1 MTTTKTSI
9 KEKAKKEAFIYTW
22 SVEDDQENNQF
33 HIRMYGIDDEE
44 KNVCL
49 HVRDFMPYFYIEL
62 SDVSER
68 EMKENQARIREK
80 LVGLMSDYEHL
91 PDDCKRGG
99 KCKYCW
105 KGNMEVVYGLKKLY
119 FHHEVNSFGMI
130 KMSFPN
136 NLTRKRS
143 YYKLQGRTIQV
154 GMRATPSEIRV
165 HENEANPVLQ
175 FCTIRHIDTT
185 GWVRWENDP
194 CPPLNLKRQTNCH
207 RELSRSFKNI
217 HSLEDKDKSI
227 PLPYVLSFD
236 IEVYSSVPSRMPD
249 PEVEEDVVFQISMVF
264 SRDQKNFKQYLLSLG
279 KPTLGKNCTLLLFS
293 SERDLLVG
301 FTDVIKKEK
310 PNVVV
315 GYNIFGFDMMYM
327 IQRAKQC
334 GVMGIFD
341 QMGSR
346 TQDRKGNA
354 VHAPEKQITWSS
366 SAYSH
371 QNFLFLDTEGRL
383 FVDLLP
389 VVRRD
394 FKFENY
400 RLKTISEYFIGQTKD
415 PITPR
420 DIFEGYRL
428 ARDEDNHQLLS
439 RVGKYC
445 VQDSRLVLL
454 LFEKLQTWIGLS
466 EMAKTCRVP
475 ILTLYTQ
482 GQQIKV
488 YSQLYYQCTH
498 DRIVVQSPHSLGP
511 QGKLLE
517 GADHYSGAYVF
528 PPTPGI
534 YDWVVPFDFCLAG
547 DTLVSL
553 PNGTSKR
560 IDSLTRDTM
569 VLGYDDE
576 RKGFAPFSS
585 VNGLQ
590 KKGIRETVEVVLQDG
605 KTLVATPD
613 HKIML
618 ENGEWCRAG
627 DLKGK
632 KVRCGVEFTEDV
644 VCPLEKDWELELE
657 GYTLTMK
664 DNLQREKSLAFARIL
679 GYVLADGSVY
689 ISNHKG
695 RNGNVYK
702 RECVEA
708 CFGTIIDARAFKTD
722 MMRLSG
728 VDVGIRKRERPSSM
742 KGTTFTIA
750 LPSVLAQMIHSL
762 DGIVVGKRCTQ
773 EMRLPSFVLDG
784 ACPLSI
790 VREFLGGL
798 YGGDGCSSFL
808 SNKKKYSGF
817 GNISFKWTIA
827 KEYLDSMKQVFVHLG
842 LLHSRFGLTTT
853 FCEPLKIIYK
863 PNMIKPKSI
872 YDDTHRY
879 DLQLN
884 IPLNSTHEF
893 LQSIGF
899 RYCINK
905 SCRLSIASSY
915 YRMSGTARNQY
926 NSIMSMTNELI
937 DIHIPNVFSRG
948 KNQYTFQRCLEMATT
963 ELQKRENVIDKCVLP
978 TLYDVGYQ
986 RGEAKRHP
994 DRKRSLSMVNRGL
1007 ADADTFVKTL
1017 GVKDWFDGYAVQQD
1031 DNMIPFYTQ
1040 KVVDVRHHDPIEVFD
1055 IEVEDAHNFIAASI
1069 LSSNCSLYP
1078 TSIIAH
1084 NIDFST
1090 LVTDPSVPDEDCHKV
1105 EWWDHIGC
1113 EHDTTVH
1120 AVKPKYVVCQQF
1132 SYRFLKKPIGVIP
1145 RALMNLL
1152 EQRRLTRQ
1160 QMKVFGKRIQES
1172 NDEKEKAMLET
1183 MINVYDKRQ
1192 LAYKVSAN
1200 SMYGAMGVK
1209 KGYLPFLP
1217 GAMSTTAV
1225 GRNSISMA
1233 ADYVKNHFDGQ
1244 IVYGD
1249 SVVGETPLRLRI
1261 HGRITILSVE
1271 VLVQGGT
1278 WTPCVHA
1285 TDKEACELEGV
1296 ETWTEEGWTL
1306 VERVIRHKL
1315 APTKR
1320 IIRVCTPVS
1329 MVDAT
1334 DDHSLLRGNKEP
1346 VSAKEVVM
1354 GETGLL
1360 LSTTSFREEDAEDTI
1375 SEQEAAIQGFFLFHG
1390 SCGKVNHR
1398 CFWHADH
1405 SSAKIMTHYQRL
1417 CRMVFPNYDWEISS
1431 TIGGSFRLIPRYG
1444 DLQTLVDRFSG
1455 MSGNIVPDI
1464 VLNGKEGVRQSFW
1477 EGLTEDSTKKF
1488 VVETQVAAARLQLLA
1503 SSVGVRMIVG
1513 FMENKYRVSISM
1525 SSSSKTQDNVVSKVI
1540 ELRSGAVGDDVY
1552 VYDLTTKNHHFAA
1565 GIGDMIVHNTDSI
1578 YCHFPLPDQPD
1589 FAKQLWEHAKK
1600 IEGSLLSIFPDPMK
1614 LAFEE
1619 KLYKKF
1625 LILTKKR
1632 YMALTTDDSGKDE
1645 EKLTIRGVLLARR
1658 DNARWVRKT
1667 YEFLIRSIMAC
1678 ATLETLLEK
1687 ISEELCGLFRN
1698 WRTIPLKQFIVS
1710 KTLGKDYAVRPPPED
1725 PVKLK
1730 KRLTDLGID
1739 GSNEDWRTM
1748 YEQKSQPAHAQL
1760 AEKMKRR
1767 GTVVEPGSRIEYLI
1781 VQHPDKSP
1789 KLFDRIESPEYLL
1802 QHSDMVKIDPLY
1814 YAQNLI
1820 NPADQVFEV
1829 CFKKKAVVESM
1840 IKVHVCFQMCMQQLL
1855 WHFYPYYFED
1865 ETGKMTT
1872 HPDFVAFERSKNKK
1886 KKKKATATSSS
1897 RSKKTGAIP
1906 DVLEIEMEVKKKN
1919 KVKQAEMEQA
1929 VKTEKKKTPSK
1940 KAAASGEVP
1949 PDDKEPKGT
1958 TKSKPTAKDAKSTTK
1973 KRQKQPSCIA
1983 LAMDVLNLSPPK
1995 TTNNITDYFSK
2006 K

>member
-1 MTTTKTSI
+1 MTTPNTITTKKTQ
-9 KEKAKKEAFIYTW
+9 KREAFIYTW
-22 SVEDDQENNQF
+22 SVEDDTENHKF
-33 HIRMYGIDDEE
+33 HIRMYGIDEEE

-62 SDVSER
+62 SGVTER
-68 EMKENQARIREK
+68 EMKENEKRIREK
-80 LVGLMSDYEHL
+80 LVRLMSDYEHL
-91 PDDCKRGG
+91 PEECKKDG

-105 KGNMEVVYGLKKLY
+105 KGHMEVCYKMKKLY
-119 FHHEVNSFGMI
+119 FHHEHNSFAMI

-136 NLTRKRS
+136 NITRKRAF
-143 YYKLQGRTIQV
+143 YKLQDKSIQV
-154 GMRATPSEIRV
+154 GLRTSPSEIRV
-165 HENEANPVLQ
+165 HENEANPILQ

-185 GWVRWENDP
+185 GWVRWDNDS
-194 CPPLNLKRQTNCH
+194 CPPPATSMKRQTHCE
-207 RELSRSFKNI
+207 RELSRHFKDI
-217 HSLEDKDKSI
+217 HPLEDKDKHI

-249 PEVEEDVVFQISMVF
+249 PEVEQDVVFQISMVF
-264 SRDQKNFKQYLLSLG
+264 SRDQKHFKQYLLSLG
-279 KPTLGKNCTLLLFS
+279 KPTTIKNTTTMLFS
-293 SERDLLVG
+293 SERDLLIG
-301 FTDVIKKEK
+301 FTELIKKEK

-327 IQRAKQC
+327 IQRAKQAD
-334 GVMGIFD
+334 VMGIFD
-341 QMGSR
+341 QMGFR

-354 VHAPEKQITWSS
+354 AHAPEKQITWSS

-428 ARDEDNHQLLS
+428 ARDDDNHQLLT

-488 YSQLYYQCTH
+488 YSQLYYQCTN

-560 IDSLTRDTM
+560 IDRLTRDTM

-576 RKGFAPFSS
+576 KKGFSSFSS

-605 KTLVATPD
+605 QTLVATPD

-618 ENGEWCRAG
+618 ENGEWCPAG
-627 DLKGK
+627 ELKGK

-644 VCPLEKDWELELE
+644 VCPLEKDWSLELE
-657 GYTLTMK
+657 GCTLTMK
-664 DNLQREKSLAFARIL
+664 DDVDREKALAFARMV
-679 GYVLADGSVY
+679 GYVMSDGSIY
-689 ISNHKG
+689 ITKKDN
-695 RNGNVYK
+695 RA
-702 RECVEA
+702 CVEA
-708 CFGTIIDARAFKTD
+708 CFGTMMDAQAFKAD
-722 MMRLSG
+722 MGMFTG
-728 VDVGIRKRERPSSM
+728 VDVTIRKRVRPDSVKGSSV
-742 KGTTFTIA
+742 TIA
-750 LPSVLAQMIHSL
+750 VPAALAKMMHSL

-773 EMRLPSFVLDG
+773 EMRLPSFVLDEN
-784 ACPLSI
+784 CPLSI

-798 YGGDGCSSFL
+798 YGGDGTAPFFRAPV
-808 SNKKKYSGF
+808 NMF
-817 GNISFKWTIA
+817 GNIEFKWTIV
-827 KEYLDSMKQVFVHLG
+827 EQHMDSMKKVFDD
-842 LLHSRFGLTTT
+842 LLRLVSRFGVRANLST
-853 FCEPLKIIYK
+853 PIKIKYK
-863 PNMIKPKSI
+863 EHPDMIRPKDYEKQPRHDYKLVVSMH
-872 YDDTHRY
+872 DATLFRKK
-879 DLQLN
+879 
-884 IPLNSTHEF
+884 
-893 LQSIGF
+893 IGF

-905 SCRLSIASSY
+905 SCKLSIATS
-915 YRMSGTARNQY
+915 
-926 NSIMSMTNELI
+926 
-937 DIHIPNVFSRG
+937 
-948 KNQYTFQRCLEMATT
+948 
-963 ELQKRENVIDKCVLP
+963 
-978 TLYDVGYQ
+978 YQ
-986 RGEAKRHP
+986 RMLHTVCNECVDLSQQTKKLQEQTGHSIATCLDAVKKQQIIEFIHP
-994 DRKRSLSMVNRGL
+994 CVAGISSADVNRILKKKPEDLLRMRFGNRGL
-1007 ADADTFVKTL
+1007 IRPSEYIEQIGASR
-1017 GVKDWFDGYAVQQD
+1017 WFDGYAVTQD
-1031 DNMIPFYTQ
+1031 EEAVPFYTQ
-1040 KVVDVRHHDPIEVFD
+1040 KVVDVRQHEPVEVFD
-1055 IEVEDAHNFIAASI
+1055 IEVEDSHNFIAASI
-1069 LSSNCSLYP
+1069 VSSNCSLYP
-1078 TSIIAH
+1078 SSIIAH

-1090 LVTDPSVPDEDCHKV
+1090 LVTDDSVPDEDCHKV

-1152 EQRRLTRQ
+1152 EQRRQTRQ
-1160 QMKVFGKRIQES
+1160 QMKVFSKRIKES

-1183 MINVYDKRQ
+1183 MIKVYDKRQ

-1225 GRNSISMA
+1225 GRNSIATA
-1233 ADYVKNHFDGQ
+1233 ADYVKKHFNGQ

-1249 SVVGETPLRLRI
+1249 SVVGATPLRLRI
-1261 HGRITILSVE
+1261 HGKRVTIISVE
-1271 VLVQGGT
+1271 DLVRNGE
-1278 WTPCVHA
+1278 WRPCLH
-1285 TDKEACELEGV
+1285 DEEKETCELEGV
-1296 ETWTEEGWTL
+1296 ESWTDQGWTL
-1306 VERVIRHKL
+1306 VERVVRHKL
-1315 APTKR
+1315 AAHKK
-1320 IIRVCTPVS
+1320 IVRVCTPVS
-1329 MVDAT
+1329 IVDAT
-1334 DDHSLLRGNKEP
+1334 DDHSLLTKQDANPISSKK
-1346 VSAKEVVM
+1346 V
-1354 GETGLL
+1354 ETGRTELMHHPMPPPL
-1360 LSTTSFREEDAEDTI
+1360 DAEDEM
-1375 SEQEAAIQGFFLFHG
+1375 SEQEASIMGFFLFHG
-1390 SCGKVNHR
+1390 KCGKTPNHKG
-1398 CFWHADH
+1398 FWHMDH
-1405 SSAKIMTHYQRL
+1405 SQSKTLTHYQWL
-1417 CRMVFPNYDWEISS
+1417 CKMVFPHYDWQIVN
-1431 TIGGSFRLIPRYG
+1431 TLQGAFRLLPRYG
-1444 DLQTLVDRFSG
+1444 DMQFLLERFGETSRGLVPETV
-1455 MSGNIVPDI
+1455 M
-1464 VLNGKEGVRQSFW
+1464 NGKEEIRWSFW
-1477 EGLTEDSTKKF
+1477 EGLMEDGGKNKKF
-1488 VVETQVAAARLQLLA
+1488 MVETQVAAARLQWLA
-1503 SSVGVRMIVG
+1503 SSIGLRMRVDFSEEKFIVAISSLGMEKDHVVRKMVDLDLSD
-1513 FMENKYRVSISM
+1513 E
-1525 SSSSKTQDNVVSKVI
+1525 TT
-1540 ELRSGAVGDDVY
+1540 Y
-1552 VYDLTTKNHHFAA
+1552 VYDLTTRNHHFSA

-1578 YCHFPLPDQPD
+1578 YCHFPLPDQKD

-1600 IEGSLLSIFPDPMK
+1600 IEDSLLCIFPDPMK

-1632 YMALTTDDSGKDE
+1632 YMALTTDHTGKDE

-1678 ATLETLLEK
+1678 ATFEQLVEK
-1687 ISEELCGLFRN
+1687 LNEELCGLFRN

-1725 PVKLK
+1725 PLKLK
-1730 KRLTDLGID
+1730 KRLMDLGI
-1739 GSNEDWRTM
+1739 NEKDAEWRTT
-1748 YEQKSQPAHAQL
+1748 YDLKSQPAHAQL

-1767 GTVVEPGSRIEYLI
+1767 GTVVEPGSRIEYVV

-1789 KLFDRIESPEYLL
+1789 KLFDRIENPEYLM
-1802 QHSDMVKIDPLY
+1802 QHSDLVKIDPVY

-1820 NPADQVFEV
+1820 NPADQVLEV
-1829 CFKKKAVVESM
+1829 CFKQKAVVEKM
-1840 IKVHVCFQMCMQQLL
+1840 IKTHTCFQTCMMQLQ
-1855 WHFYPYYFED
+1855 WRFHPYYFED
-1865 ETGKMTT
+1865 AETGKRMV
-1872 HPDFVAFERSKNKK
+1872 HPDFLAFERSKNKK
-1886 KKKKATATSSS
+1886 TKAATKKKKTGSESQKDDDVAVS
-1897 RSKKTGAIP
+1897 RIP
-1906 DVLEIEMEVKKKN
+1906 DVLQIEMELQKKKK
-1919 KVKQAEMEQA
+1919 KVAA
-1929 VKTEKKKTPSK
+1929 DTEKATEDKK
-1940 KAAASGEVP
+1940 KAKA
-1949 PDDKEPKGT
+1949 
-1958 TKSKPTAKDAKSTTK
+1958 KPTETKAKP
-1973 KRQKQPSCIA
+1973 KRKKQPSPLDVA
-1983 LAMDVLNLSPPK
+1983 LDVLSTTTTPAAKPK
-1995 TTNNITDYFSK
+1995 KTAGITDYFSK
-2006 K
+2006 KE